1 MHPITLQKRCRR
13 TFDVSD
19 ALDSSRMWRTSDSSA
34 TSGCDNGGVNEQS
47 DFISALQAVIEVDDS
62 ARRRAEYS
70 SDASNYRVPPLAVAF
85 PRDKDQV
92 RAALAI
98 ARKHGVPI
106 TSRGAGTSV
115 AGNAVGP
122 GLILDFSRY
131 MNQVLSIDPQ
141 KRTARVQPGV
151 ILTDLQEATAPY
163 GLWFGPDPSTKNRAT
178 LAGMIGNNACGSH
191 SLAYGKTSDSVLSLD
206 VVDGQGHEFTASSG
220 QESVAQVPGLSSLV
234 EQNLALLRTELGQF
248 GRQVSGYS
256 LEHLLPEKGYDLA
269 KALVGSEGTCVTIL
283 EAEVA
288 LQPIPPGRTLVVLGY
303 PDMIAAANA
312 VPRLLP
318 LNPLAIEGMDKR
330 LVDIVRQHNGN
341 VPELPEGG
349 GWLFCEV
356 GESERESALEA
367 AVQLVA
373 ASGVDSPKASRIVE
387 NSDEAAALWRI
398 RADGVGLAGRTP
410 GGNQAW
416 PGWEDAA
423 VPPKNLGPYLRDF
436 ESLMDRYGVVG
447 LPYGHFGDGC
457 IHVRIDLPLAQ
468 QDDVPAF
475 SAFMEDAAR
484 LVGSYGG
491 SISGEHGDGRA
502 RGALLPHMYSDDAIL
517 LFQQFKGLFDPDGNL
532 NPGVL
537 VDPAPITQHL
547 RRPAAKNLEGKG
559 FTFPHDHGSFTAA
572 AHRCVG
578 VGKCR
583 ADNFAIGAFM
593 CPSYQA
599 TKDEKDVTRGRA
611 RVLQDMT
618 AGAFDGDWSAPEVA
632 DSLDLCLSCK
642 ACGTDCPAGV
652 DMSTLKSE
660 VTYRKYKGHLRP
672 INHYVLGWLPRWARV
687 ATEVPAVA
695 SLANWALSINWL
707 KDAVFKISRMDPRR
721 EMTAF
726 TTQRFS
732 RWFKKQQRVE
742 RHAGSTLD
750 TTASESTATGAQD
763 NRHRKTRDV
772 ILWADSFSEYLDPT
786 GAEAMVQVLQDAGY
800 TVRIPS
806 SPACCGLT
814 WISTGQLDG
823 AKARLRKTLD
833 VLGPAALKGVPIIGV
848 EPSCTAV
855 LRSDLQE
862 LLPKDPRSWA
872 IKDKT
877 MTLAELLTDPELGP
891 GQEWLQARSLE
902 GTRIIAQ
909 PHCHQHAV
917 MGYGPDL
924 NLMETLGAELTA
936 LAGCCGLAGNFGMEK
951 GHYDVSVAVAEN
963 QLLPALREA
972 GLVGS
977 TGNIASADQTS
988 NANATARTFY
998 LADGYSCR
1006 TQAEQLADVKGIT
1019 LPILLAQ
1026 TKVR

>member
-1 MHPITLQKRCRR
+1 
-13 TFDVSD
+13 
-19 ALDSSRMWRTSDSSA
+19 MWRTSTSSA
-34 TSGCDNGGVNEQS
+34 TSRCDNVGVNEQT
-47 DFISALQAVIEVDDS
+47 DFISALQEVIEVDDS
-62 ARRRAEYS
+62 VRRRAEYS

-98 ARKHGVPI
+98 AREYGVPI

-122 GLILDFSRY
+122 GLILDFSRH
-131 MNQVLSIDPQ
+131 MDQVLSVDPQ

-151 ILTDLQEATAPY
+151 ILTDLQEAAAPH

-191 SLAYGKTSDSVLSLD
+191 SLAYGKTSDSVVSLD
-206 VVDGQGHEFTASSG
+206 VVDGRGREFTAG
-220 QESVAQVPGLSSLV
+220 AGEDSVAKVPGLSALV
-234 EQNLALLRTELGQF
+234 DRNLALLRTELGRF

-256 LEHLLPEKGYDLA
+256 LEHLLPEKGHDLA

-283 EAEVA
+283 EAEVT

-303 PDMIAAANA
+303 PDMVAAANA

-318 LNPLAIEGMDKR
+318 LKPLAIEGMDKR
-330 LVDIVRQHNGN
+330 LVDIVREHHGS
-341 VPELPEGG
+341 VPELPKGG

-356 GESERESALEA
+356 GKTKKQSAREA
-367 AVQLVA
+367 AIQLVA
-373 ASGVDSPKASRIVE
+373 ASGVEGPSASRIVE
-387 NSDEAAALWRI
+387 DAKEAAALWRI

-436 ESLMDRYGVVG
+436 EALMERYGVVG

-457 IHVRIDLPLAQ
+457 IHVRIDLPLAE

-475 SAFMEDAAR
+475 SAFIEDAAK

-502 RGALLPHMYSDDAIL
+502 RGALLPHMYSDDAVL

-537 VDPAPITQHL
+537 VDPAPITEHL

-559 FTFPHDHGSFTAA
+559 FAFAHDHGSFTAA

-583 ADNFAIGAFM
+583 ADNFGIGAFM

-618 AGAFDGDWSAPEVA
+618 AGAFDGDWNAPEVA

-652 DMSTLKSE
+652 DMSMLKSE

-672 INHYVLGWLPRWARV
+672 TNHYILGWLPRWARV

-695 SLANWALSINWL
+695 ALANWALSVNWL
-707 KDAVFKISRMDPRR
+707 KDVVFKVSRMDPRR

-732 RWFKKQQRVE
+732 RWFRKQRRAEGRAGAKV
-742 RHAGSTLD
+742 HAD
-750 TTASESTATGAQD
+750 APATAGTHNSQESNG
-763 NRHRKTRDV
+763 RDV

-786 GAEAMVQVLQDAGY
+786 SAEAMVQVLQDAGY
-800 TVRIPS
+800 KVRIPS
-806 SPACCGLT
+806 STACCGLT

-823 AKARLRKTLD
+823 AKTRLRKTLD
-833 VLGPAALKGVPIIGV
+833 VLGPAAQKGVPIIGV

-862 LLPKDPRSWA
+862 LLPDDPRSWA

-877 MTLAELLTDPELGP
+877 MTFAELLTDPELGP
-891 GQEWLQARSLE
+891 GEEWLQSRSLA
-902 GTRIIAQ
+902 GTHIVAQ

-924 NLMETLGAELTA
+924 RLMEMLGAKVTA

-951 GHYDVSVAVAEN
+951 GHYETSVAVAEN

-972 GLVGS
+972 GL
-977 TGNIASADQTS
+977 ADKT
-988 NANATARTFY
+988 NAPAHTFY

-1006 TQAEQLADVKGIT
+1006 TQAQQLANVQGVS
-1019 LPILLAQ
+1019 LPMLLAQ
-1026 TKVR
+1026 AQVL